1 MGIKTLMQRYL
12 CISVLMGIKTSA
24 PAEIYYHKGNEQ

>member
-12 CISVLMGIKTSA
+12 CISVLMGIKTLMQR
-24 PAEIYYHKGNEQ
+24 YLCG